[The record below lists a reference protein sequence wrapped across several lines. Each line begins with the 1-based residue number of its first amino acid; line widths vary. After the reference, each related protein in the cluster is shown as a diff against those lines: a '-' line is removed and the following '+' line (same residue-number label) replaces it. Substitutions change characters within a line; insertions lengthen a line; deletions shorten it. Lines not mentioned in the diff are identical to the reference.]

1 MAQQGYEE
9 DRLRRWFPEDAEG
22 AAKHLNESDICG
34 IAEVLTSSSRDAWS
48 RIPRIYSILRKIGE
62 LDAIDAFIDD
72 GFTDVSFPFSGTTLP
87 EALRDHSARLRFLE
101 LQHLVYHTEALDLER
116 QARHGHFNDPRDVPL
131 KKVGELGKGGFGYV
145 DRVVSTISHKE
156 YARKLISRGKTLRK
170 DKQVLRAFTRELS
183 NLKGLSHRH
192 LVKLAGSYTDRK
204 WVAIIML
211 PVADMNLQTFLDK
224 SDLDDTSRSFLRPFF
239 GCLTSALSYL
249 HDNRI
254 RHKDIKPS
262 NVLIKHDQ
270 VYLTDFGTSL
280 DWSGCDN
287 STTLTAPPTTPRY
300 CAPEV
305 MAFVERNTSSD
316 IWSLGCVFLEMW
328 TVLKRHTPEDLKSH
342 MSSHGTHVKE
352 YHHNLEAIASWIK
365 ILENSMGP
373 SCDLAPSQ
381 WIQNMLQHQPRSR
394 WNCHVLANHIQEA
407 STDPSSEYAFKGLC
421 CLEPDDDTSDETQSS
436 ESFDEQ
442 SETGSI
448 TRSPPTLS
456 RNISER
462 ITPLTSLDI
471 SQPGSL
477 TGAESV
483 KTADLVPPIQ
493 TDTPVPY
500 ILVNDYHVPPGAF
513 VGDESESLSR
523 EINQPSVS
531 TKASGDVDIESDDT
545 MSLAAVSDNSG
556 SSYETSWREDTNKT
570 PSRASPTGPLP
581 YSTTRPKNTDMTSGS
596 LAHLSIYCTLC
607 ASMLYH
613 ATDSAR
619 LPCFHWI
626 HKSCY
631 AQGNAR
637 SSTACSTC
645 NLADRKPASQSNRNF
660 HGDVHE
666 LWKKNHRNR
675 VNQRSRDG
683 ETQSSIPIAGK
694 NLPSPHISETD
705 LHVRF
710 ELGRAQDRRT
720 SRSTPSIY
728 ADSGPPKHGV
738 VTEGTSKKR
747 GPRSEKTETKQKP
760 KKNPSIWKNLLGVED
775 RARSDR
781 DKIPAKESRSDRKF
795 TGVDDDPSDDL
806 MSRYEAFRKKRIEE
820 EAERLREAERER
832 LERRLKRRKENARS
846 DHEFTSVDRESSA
859 DEKARYE
866 RLYKKLIEDEAIL
879 NLGSSGPFVEPATSG
894 QPQRSGPIYR
904 DYPRR
909 PTSAG
914 PRVNVVPAR
923 SAQSQHESG
932 HPRYRTVKREP
943 SSSRPKVLGLRPEE
957 LSRSYHAEWE
967 ENQSGDDSDAKEEG
981 NTTIQADM
989 DLKKLGVLLEEV
1001 LHSQHMTHRS
1011 ALTTKTYHAYRRFP
1025 KGDTDLKISGGLQ
1038 EVIALMQ
1045 KQQDLMYQDL
1055 DQKMSGGPQ
1064 SQR

>member
-342 MSSHGTHVKE
+342 MSAHGTHVKE
-352 YHHNLEAIASWIK
+352 YHHNLEAIASWIQ

-381 WIQNMLQHQPRSR
+381 WIQNMLQHQPKSR
-394 WNCHVLANHIQEA
+394 WNCHVLANYIQEA
-407 STDPSSEYAFKGLC
+407 STDPSSEYSFKGLC

-436 ESFDEQ
+436 GSFDEQ
-442 SETGSI
+442 SEIESI

-456 RNISER
+456 RSVSEQ
-462 ITPLTSLDI
+462 ITPLTSLEI
-471 SQPGSL
+471 SQPESL
-477 TGAESV
+477 TGTESV
-483 KTADLVPPIQ
+483 NTADLVPPTQ

-513 VGDESESLSR
+513 VEDESESLSR

-531 TKASGDVDIESDDT
+531 TKASGDVDIESDDI
-545 MSLAAVSDNSG
+545 MSFAAVSDNSG

-570 PSRASPTGPLP
+570 P
-581 YSTTRPKNTDMTSGS
+581 
-596 LAHLSIYCTLC
+596 
-607 ASMLYH
+607 
-613 ATDSAR
+613 
-619 LPCFHWI
+619 
-626 HKSCY
+626 
-631 AQGNAR
+631 
-637 SSTACSTC
+637 
-645 NLADRKPASQSNRNF
+645 KPASQSNRNF

-694 NLPSPHISETD
+694 DLPSPHTSETD

-760 KKNPSIWKNLLGVED
+760 KKKPSIWKNLLGVED

-781 DKIPAKESRSDRKF
+781 DKTRAKEPRSDREF
-795 TGVDDDPSDDL
+795 TSVDNDSSDDL
-806 MSRYEAFRKKRIEE
+806 MSRYEAFRKKRQEYEE
-820 EAERLREAERER
+820 ERLREAERER
-832 LERRLKRRKENARS
+832 VERRLRKRKEDAGFVSAHSARERLLPVEARS
-846 DHEFTSVDRESSA
+846 DCKFTSVD
-859 DEKARYE
+859 
-866 RLYKKLIEDEAIL
+866 
-879 NLGSSGPFVEPATSG
+879 
-894 QPQRSGPIYR
+894 
-904 DYPRR
+904 
-909 PTSAG
+909 
-914 PRVNVVPAR
+914 
-923 SAQSQHESG
+923 
-932 HPRYRTVKREP
+932 
-943 SSSRPKVLGLRPEE
+943 
-957 LSRSYHAEWE
+957 
-967 ENQSGDDSDAKEEG
+967 KEEG
-981 NTTIQADM
+981 NITKQVDM
-989 DLKKLGVLLEEV
+989 DLKKLGVFLEEA
-1001 LHSQHMTHRS
+1001 LRSQHMTHRPG
-1011 ALTTKTYHAYRRFP
+1011 LTTKTYHAYRRFL
-1025 KGDTDLKISGGLQ
+1025 KGDTDPKMSGGLQ

-1045 KQQDLMYQDL
+1045 KQQGLM
-1055 DQKMSGGPQ
+1055 
-1064 SQR
+1064 SQ

>member
-9 DRLRRWFPEDAEG
+9 DRLRRWFSEDAEG
-22 AAKHLNESDICG
+22 AAKHLNESDISG
-34 IAEVLTSSSRDAWS
+34 IAEVLTSSSRNAWS

-87 EALRDHSARLRFLE
+87 EALRDHCARLRFLE

-342 MSSHGTHVKE
+342 MSAHGTHVKE
-352 YHHNLEAIASWIK
+352 YHHNLEAIASWIQ

-381 WIQNMLQHQPRSR
+381 WIQNMLQHQPKSR
-394 WNCHVLANHIQEA
+394 WSCHVLANHIQEA
-407 STDPSSEYAFKGLC
+407 STNPSSEYAFKGLC

-436 ESFDEQ
+436 GSFDEQ
-442 SETGSI
+442 SEIESI

-456 RNISER
+456 RSVSEQ
-462 ITPLTSLDI
+462 ITPLASLDV
-471 SQPGSL
+471 SQPESL

-483 KTADLVPPIQ
+483 NTADLVPPIQ

-513 VGDESESLSR
+513 VEDESESLSR
-523 EINQPSVS
+523 EISEPSVS
-531 TKASGDVDIESDDT
+531 IKASGDVDSDSDDIISFT
-545 MSLAAVSDNSG
+545 AAGHDLG
-556 SSYETSWREDTNKT
+556 SSSKTSGKEETNRI
-570 PSRASPTGPLP
+570 PSRASPAESSPSSKAAP
-581 YSTTRPKNTDMTSGS
+581 RNTDRFPGS
-596 LAHLSIYCTLC
+596 LAQSSIHCTLC
-607 ASMLYH
+607 TSILSNM
-613 ATDSAR
+613 TDSIR

-631 AQGNAR
+631 AQGHAR

-645 NLADRKPASQSNRNF
+645 NRADMKPASQSNRNF
-660 HGDVHE
+660 ARTRPRTNLTLGEMLFGDPD
-666 LWKKNHRNR
+666 
-675 VNQRSRDG
+675 QRSARP
-683 ETQSSIPIAGK
+683 TSSSYSDFG
-694 NLPSPHISETD
+694 T
-705 LHVRF
+705 R
-710 ELGRAQDRRT
+710 
-720 SRSTPSIY
+720 
-728 ADSGPPKHGV
+728 KHGV
-738 VTEGTSKKR
+738 VTEATSKKR
-747 GPRSEKTETKQKP
+747 EHRSGKAETKQKP

-781 DKIPAKESRSDRKF
+781 NKTRAKEPRSDRKF
-795 TGVDDDPSDDL
+795 TSVDDDSSSDDKA
-806 MSRYEAFRKKRIEE
+806 RYEAAYKIRTEE
-820 EAERLREAERER
+820 EAQRHRKEER
-832 LERRLKRRKENARS
+832 RRKEDVRLTSGISARETLVPVEARS
-846 DHEFTSVDRESSA
+846 DRKFTSVDSESST

-866 RLYKKLIEDEAIL
+866 RAYKARTEEEARL
-879 NLGSSGPFVEPATSG
+879 KSGSPWAFVEAATSG
-894 QPQRSGPIYR
+894 QYQRPEPVYR
-904 DYPRR
+904 DYPKR
-909 PTSAG
+909 PTSAE
-914 PRVNVVPAR
+914 PRVNLVPAR
-923 SAQSQHESG
+923 SSKSQYEPG
-932 HPRYRTVKREP
+932 HTRYRTVKREP
-943 SSSRPKVLGLRPEE
+943 ASSRPKVLGLRPEE

-967 ENQSGDDSDAKEEG
+967 ENQSGDDSDAKEG

-989 DLKKLGVLLEEV
+989 DLRKLGVLLEEA
-1001 LHSQHMTHRS
+1001 LQSQHMTHRPV
-1011 ALTTKTYHAYRRFP
+1011 LTRKTYRAYRRFL
-1025 KGDTDLKISGGLQ
+1025 KGDTDPKMSGGLQ
-1038 EVIALMQ
+1038 EVMVLMQ
-1045 KQQDLMYQDL
+1045 KQQGLMYQDL
-1055 DQKMSGGPQ
+1055 DQKMSDGHQ
-1064 SQR
+1064 SLL

>member
-1 MAQQGYEE
+1 
-9 DRLRRWFPEDAEG
+9 
-22 AAKHLNESDICG
+22 
-34 IAEVLTSSSRDAWS
+34 
-48 RIPRIYSILRKIGE
+48 
-62 LDAIDAFIDD
+62 
-72 GFTDVSFPFSGTTLP
+72 
-87 EALRDHSARLRFLE
+87 
-101 LQHLVYHTEALDLER
+101 
-116 QARHGHFNDPRDVPL
+116 
-131 KKVGELGKGGFGYV
+131 
-145 DRVVSTISHKE
+145 
-156 YARKLISRGKTLRK
+156 
-170 DKQVLRAFTRELS
+170 
-183 NLKGLSHRH
+183 
-192 LVKLAGSYTDRK
+192 
-204 WVAIIML
+204 ML

-342 MSSHGTHVKE
+342 MSAHGTHIKE
-352 YHHNLEAIASWIK
+352 YHHNPEAIASWIQ
-365 ILENSMGP
+365 ILEDSMGP

-407 STDPSSEYAFKGLC
+407 STDSSSEYAFKGLC

-436 ESFDEQ
+436 GSFDGQ
-442 SETGSI
+442 SEIESI

-456 RNISER
+456 RSVSEQ
-462 ITPLTSLDI
+462 ITPLASLNI
-471 SQPGSL
+471 SQPESL
-477 TGAESV
+477 TGVESV
-483 KTADLVPPIQ
+483 NIADLVPPTQ

-500 ILVNDYHVPPGAF
+500 ILVNDYHVPLGAF
-513 VGDESESLSR
+513 VEDESESLSR

-531 TKASGDVDIESDDT
+531 TKASGDVDIESDDI
-545 MSLAAVSDNSG
+545 MSFAAVSDNSG

-607 ASMLYH
+607 ASILYH

-645 NLADRKPASQSNRNF
+645 NLANRKPASQSNRNF

-694 NLPSPHISETD
+694 DLPSPHTSETD

-747 GPRSEKTETKQKP
+747 GPRSEKTETK
-760 KKNPSIWKNLLGVED
+760 PSIWKNLLGVED

-781 DKIPAKESRSDRKF
+781 DKTRAKEPRSDREF
-795 TGVDDDPSDDL
+795 TSVDKDSPDDL
-806 MSRYEAFRKKRIEE
+806 MSRYEAFCKKRQEYEE
-820 EAERLREAERER
+820 ERLREAERER
-832 LERRLKRRKENARS
+832 EERRLRRRKEDAGFVSAYSVRERLLPVEARS
-846 DHEFTSVDRESSA
+846 DRKFTSVDSESST
-859 DEKARYE
+859 DEKASYE
-866 RLYKKLIEDEAIL
+866 RLVMKRTEDEARL
-879 NLGSSGPFVEPATSG
+879 NSGSPGPFVEPATSG
-894 QPQRSGPIYR
+894 RSQSPESKYKN
-904 DYPRR
+904 Y
-909 PTSAG
+909 SAWPNSAK

-923 SAQSQHESG
+923 GAQSQRESG

-943 SSSRPKVLGLRPEE
+943 ATSRPKVLGLRSEE
-957 LSRSYHAEWE
+957 PSRSHHVEGE
-967 ENQSGDDSDAKEEG
+967 ENQSGDDSDASMVALNGRKKTREPLNANERRG
-981 NTTIQADM
+981 RQHYETSRHGSREAWSFPRRSSPKPTYDTPPGSDHEDVPRIPTIPQRRYGPEDVRWAP
-989 DLKKLGVLLEEV
+989 
-1001 LHSQHMTHRS
+1001 RS
-1011 ALTTKTYHAYRRFP
+1011 DRTDAKAAGSYIPIIGPEDVRWAPRATKPSLSRTATYVY
-1025 KGDTDLKISGGLQ
+1025 
-1038 EVIALMQ
+1038 
-1045 KQQDLMYQDL
+1045 
-1055 DQKMSGGPQ
+1055 
-1064 SQR
+1064 